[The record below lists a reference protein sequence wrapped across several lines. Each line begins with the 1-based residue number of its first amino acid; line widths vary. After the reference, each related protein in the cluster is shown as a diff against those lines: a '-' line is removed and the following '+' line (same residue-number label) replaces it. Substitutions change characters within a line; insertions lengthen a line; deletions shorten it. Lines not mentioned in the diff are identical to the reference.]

1 VDKSGFGFSIHGPS
15 LLNMSQACRPLL
27 AKKKKEFKTKIKKI
41 FLQRNARGDTLVE
54 VVRINWSQIR
64 YEE

>member
-1 VDKSGFGFSIHGPS
+1 MPT
-15 LLNMSQACRPLL
+15 L
-27 AKKKKEFKTKIKKI
+27 AGQEKEFKTKIKKI

-54 VVRINWSQIR
+54 VVRINWSPIR

>member
-27 AKKKKEFKTKIKKI
+27 AKKKNLKQKLKKYSSK
-41 FLQRNARGDTLVE
+41 GMLV
-54 VVRINWSQIR
+54 VTH
-64 YEE
+64 

>member
-1 VDKSGFGFSIHGPS
+1 MPT
-15 LLNMSQACRPLL
+15 L
-27 AKKKKEFKTKIKKI
+27 AGKKKEFKTKIKKI